1 MLFVKM
7 VKIIFF
13 KKKKKAKN
21 KKKYNSGLLI
31 DNSHKTH

>member
-21 KKKYNSGLLI
+21 KKHNSGLLI